1 MGEMVASALAQ
12 EGVSRLSSYISTM
25 LDDRVSRT
33 HMLARL
39 EMALHHLEFALERT
53 AKMPITYVSL
63 LRRRK
68 MLKSA
73 YMEGADLLSKHKQ
86 QVLEEGHEEAGQ
98 LVTSPS
104 YLKRIIATAAEFSVV
119 SSLASGLN
127 KQQCLS
133 SSVVQNFEW
142 YADCADKFV
151 ADVESACPPRRD
163 ITLRYPFVS
172 QLLQGKS
179 LIYEKVKGSQ
189 VLLFGIY
196 PVVWKA
202 QA

>member
-98 LVTSPS
+98 LWPEQ
-104 YLKRIIATAAEFSVV
+104 AAVLELLRRPELSVV
-119 SSLASGLN
+119 
-127 KQQCLS
+127 
-133 SSVVQNFEW
+133 
-142 YADCADKFV
+142 
-151 ADVESACPPRRD
+151 RR
-163 ITLRYPFVS
+163 LC
-172 QLLQGKS
+172 
-179 LIYEKVKGSQ
+179 
-189 VLLFGIY
+189 
-196 PVVWKA
+196 
-202 QA
+202 